1 MKAIVFE
8 QNGDCDVLKYTDT
21 GIPKAGPNDVVINVK
36 ASACNF
42 NDIWA
47 RRGLPGM
54 KIILPHIS
62 GSDVSGVVV
71 ETGSEVHNVKIGD
84 EVVVHCGISCR
95 ECDYCTRG
103 EEFFCPEFEIWGF
116 QTGPLDGGHA
126 DYCKVPAVNTLPKPE
141 ILSHVEA
148 ATMPLVLVTVWR
160 MLVTRARIQAGD
172 FVLIWGAA
180 GGLGVMAIQIA
191 KLYNARAIAVASGD
205 DKLELCSKLG
215 AEFLL
220 HRKKHDIF
228 QEVRKITG
236 ARRADIVFEHTGADT
251 WPISMQCLKWGG
263 TIVTCGATSGF
274 DAHMDIRLLWNKQQN
289 YLGSHLGNKG
299 ELMDAMRFVERGQIK
314 PVVGKVLPLRELAH
328 AQHLM
333 ENNTIAG
340 KIAIVP
346 PSAA

>member
-8 QNGDCDVLKYTDT
+8 QNGGCEVLQYRET
-21 GIPKAGPNDVVINVK
+21 PRPQAGPNDVVIKVK

-62 GSDVSGVVV
+62 GSDVAGVVV
-71 ETGSEVHNVKIGD
+71 EIGSEVHGVKVGD

-95 ECDYCTRG
+95 HCEYCTRG
-103 EEFFCPEFEIWGF
+103 EEFFCPEFRIWGF
-116 QTGPLDGGHA
+116 QTGPLDGGHGE
-126 DYCKVPAVNTLPKPE
+126 YCRVPAVNVLPKPKNLTFE
-141 ILSHVEA
+141 EA

-160 MLVTRARIQAGD
+160 MLVTRARVQAGD

-191 KLYNARAIAVASGD
+191 KLYNARPIAIASSD
-205 DKLELCSKLG
+205 DKLDLCTKLG
-215 AEFLL
+215 AEFAFN
-220 HRKKHDIF
+220 RKKHDVF

-236 ARRADIVFEHTGADT
+236 GRRADIVFEHTGADT
-251 WPISMQCLKWGG
+251 WPVSMQCLKWGG

-299 ELMDAMRFVERGQIK
+299 ELVDAMRFVERGLIK
-314 PVVGKVLPLRELAH
+314 PVVGEVMPLKDLAR

-333 ENNTIAG
+333 ETNAVAG

-346 PSAA
+346 PSA

>member
-8 QNGDCDVLKYTDT
+8 QNGGCEVLQYRDT
-21 GIPKAGPNDVVINVK
+21 PEPKAGPNDVVIKVK

-62 GSDVSGVVV
+62 GSDAAGVIV
-71 ETGSEVHNVKIGD
+71 EVGSEVKDVKPGD

-95 ECDYCTRG
+95 HCYYCTRG
-103 EEFFCPEFEIWGF
+103 EEYFCPDFKIWGF
-116 QTGPLDGGHA
+116 QTGPLDGAHGE
-126 DYCKVPAVNTLPKPE
+126 YCKVPAVNVLPKPKR
-141 ILSHVEA
+141 LSFEEA
-148 ATMPLVLVTVWR
+148 ATIPLVLVTVWR
-160 MLVTRARIQAGD
+160 MLVSRAKIQAGD
-172 FVLIWGAA
+172 FVLVWGAA
-180 GGLGVMAIQIA
+180 GGLGVMALQIA
-191 KLYNARAIAVASGD
+191 RLFNARPIAVASDD
-205 DKLELCSKLG
+205 DKLELCRKLG

-220 HRKKHDIF
+220 NRKKHDVF

-236 ARRADIVFEHTGADT
+236 GRRADIVFEHTGSDT
-251 WPISMQCLKWGG
+251 WPTSMQCLKWGG

-274 DAHMDIRLLWNKQQN
+274 DAHLDIRLLWNKQQN

-299 ELMDAMRFVERGQIK
+299 ELIDAMRFVESGQIE
-314 PVVGKVLPLRELAH
+314 PVVGRVMALREMGR
-328 AQHLM
+328 AQQLI
-333 ENNTIAG
+333 ESNKIAG

-346 PSAA
+346 PAA

>member
-1 MKAIVFE
+1 MFE
-8 QNGDCDVLKYTDT
+8 RNGGYEVLKYDDVPE
-21 GIPKAGPNDVVINVK
+21 PKAGPNDVVIKVK

-62 GSDVSGVVV
+62 GSDAAGVVV
-71 ETGSEVHNVKIGD
+71 EAGSEVKTVKVGD

-95 ECDYCTRG
+95 ECYHCTRG
-103 EEFFCPEFEIWGF
+103 EEYFCPDFKIWGF
-116 QTGPLDGGHA
+116 QTGPFDGAHGE
-126 DYCKVPAVNTLPKPE
+126 YCKVPAVNILPKPPN
-141 ILSHVEA
+141 LSFEEA

-160 MLVTRARIQAGD
+160 MLVSRAHIQAGD
-172 FVLIWGAA
+172 FVLVWGAA
-180 GGLGVMAIQIA
+180 GGLGVMALQIA
-191 KLYNARAIAVASGD
+191 KLYNAHPIAVASSD

-215 AEFLL
+215 AEYLL
-220 HRKKHDIF
+220 DRKKHDIF

-236 ARRADIVFEHTGADT
+236 GHRADIVFEHTGADT

-263 TIVTCGATSGF
+263 TLVTCGATSGF
-274 DAHMDIRLLWNKQQN
+274 DAHLDIRLLWNKQQN

-299 ELMDAMRFVERGQIK
+299 ELMDAMRFVASGDIK
-314 PVVGKVLPLRELAH
+314 PVVGKVLALKDLAK
-328 AQHLM
+328 AQDLM
-333 ENNTIAG
+333 ETNTIAG

-346 PSAA
+346 PAA

>member
-1 MKAIVFE
+1 
-8 QNGDCDVLKYTDT
+8 
-21 GIPKAGPNDVVINVK
+21 
-36 ASACNF
+36 
-42 NDIWA
+42 
-47 RRGLPGM
+47 
-54 KIILPHIS
+54 
-62 GSDVSGVVV
+62 
-71 ETGSEVHNVKIGD
+71 
-84 EVVVHCGISCR
+84 
-95 ECDYCTRG
+95 
-103 EEFFCPEFEIWGF
+103 
-116 QTGPLDGGHA
+116 
-126 DYCKVPAVNTLPKPE
+126 
-141 ILSHVEA
+141 
-148 ATMPLVLVTVWR
+148 MPLVLVTVWR
-160 MLVTRARIQAGD
+160 MMVTRARIQAGD

-205 DKLELCSKLG
+205 DKLELCGKLG

-236 ARRADIVFEHTGADT
+236 GRRADIVFEHTGAET

-299 ELMDAMRFVERGQIK
+299 ELIDAMRFVERGLIK
-314 PVVGKVLPLRELAH
+314 PVVGKVLPLREIAH
-328 AQHLM
+328 AQELM

-340 KIAIVP
+340 KIAIIP
-346 PSAA
+346 PAAA

>member
-8 QNGDCDVLKYTDT
+8 QNGSCEVLRYTDAPE
-21 GIPKAGPNDVVINVK
+21 PKAGPNDVVLKVK

-62 GSDVSGVVV
+62 GSDAAGVVV
-71 ETGSEVHNVKIGD
+71 EIGSEVKNVKVGD

-95 ECDYCTRG
+95 ECYYCTRG
-103 EEFFCPEFEIWGF
+103 EEFFCHDFKIWGF
-116 QTGPLDGGHA
+116 QTGPLDGAHA
-126 DYCKVPAVNTLPKPE
+126 EYCRVPAANVLAKPVN
-141 ILSHVEA
+141 LSFEEA
-148 ATMPLVLVTVWR
+148 ATVPLVLVTVWR
-160 MLVTRARIQAGD
+160 MLVSRARVQAGD
-172 FVLIWGAA
+172 FVLVWGAA
-180 GGLGVMAIQIA
+180 GGLGVMAIQVA
-191 KLYNARAIAVASGD
+191 KLFNARVIAVASSD
-205 DKLELCSKLG
+205 DKLELCEKLG
-215 AEFLL
+215 AEFVL

-228 QEVRKITG
+228 QEVRRITDG
-236 ARRADIVFEHTGADT
+236 RRADIVFEHTGADT

-274 DAHMDIRLLWNKQQN
+274 EAQTDIRLLWNKQQN

-299 ELMDAMRFVERGQIK
+299 ELIEALRFVERGQIK
-314 PVVGKVLPLRELAH
+314 PVVGEILPLHEMTR
-328 AQHLM
+328 AQHMM
-333 ENNTIAG
+333 ETNAIGG

-346 PSAA
+346 PAA

>member
-1 MKAIVFE
+1 MKAIVFD
-8 QNGDCDVLKYTDT
+8 QNGGGEVLKYMDT
-21 GIPKAGPNDVVINVK
+21 PMPQAGPNDVVIQVK

-47 RRGLPGM
+47 RRGIPGM
-54 KIILPHIS
+54 KTIFPHIA
-62 GSDVSGVVV
+62 GSDASGVVV
-71 ETGSEVHNVKIGD
+71 EAGPEVRNVKLGD
-84 EVVVHCGISCR
+84 EVVVHCGIACR
-95 ECDYCTRG
+95 QCDYCTRG
-103 EEFFCPEFEIWGF
+103 EEFFCPDFKIWGF
-116 QTGPLDGGHA
+116 QTGPLDGAHGE
-126 DYCKVPAVNTLPKPE
+126 YCRVPAVNVLPKPKN
-141 ILSHVEA
+141 LTHVEA

-191 KLYNARAIAVASGD
+191 KLYNARAIAVASSD
-205 DKLELCSKLG
+205 DKLELCRKLG
-215 AEFLL
+215 AEFALN
-220 HRKKHDIF
+220 RKQHDIF

-236 ARRADIVFEHTGADT
+236 GRRADIVFEHTGADT
-251 WPISMQCLKWGG
+251 WPLSMQCLKWGG

-274 DAHMDIRLLWNKQQN
+274 DAHLDIRLLWNKQQN

-299 ELMDAMRFVERGQIK
+299 ELMDAMRFVASGQIK

-328 AQHLM
+328 AQELM
-333 ENNTIAG
+333 ESNAIAG

-346 PSAA
+346 PAAS